1 MESTPK
7 KKKTKSRAILFII
20 TMMICFISQDFRKEK
35 SLLAGVTPVQSIFY
49 TAPFLLFF
57 TGVLIS
63 SAWIEP
69 EDQFKKDQLQSLR
82 KLDKLQNQKA
92 AKLIDNISLPKSH
105 HQSLRFESKLSGAG
119 LNRAALP
126 QTRYSLFHPHAFEPS
141 HY

>member
-69 EDQFKKDQLQSLR
+69 EDHFKKDQLQSLR
-82 KLDKLQNQKA
+82 EIDKLQNQHTT
-92 AKLIDNISLPKSH
+92 KLIDNISLPKSH
-105 HQSLRFESKLSGAG
+105 RQSLRFESKPSEAE
-119 LNRAALP
+119 LNREERP

-141 HY
+141 RY